1 MGYAVVGPRG
11 KGRRGSGKLGW
22 GEGGGTWGG
31 HGSGEGGEGEAGQEG
46 ATLSIEGGTS
56 DARPVSRSQDSNGNI
71 SSPLEIMIS
80 WILIQIQID
89 SIAFGFS
96 ATQVL
101 WVKMSLDE
109 LG

>member
-1 MGYAVVGPRG
+1 VASWAGEKVVGY
-11 KGRRGSGKLGW
+11 
-22 GEGGGTWGG
+22 GGGG

-46 ATLSIEGGTS
+46 AALSVEGGTS
-56 DARPVSRSQDSNGNI
+56 DARPVSRSQDSNSNI